1 MKREDWAI
9 VSQANV
15 GTVSKATLG
24 TLSERRGGTHDYG
37 LFRMHRYYLE
47 LNRTEQRVRGRFAN
61 ALYINPAHSLK
72 VSVDVKHHVYLLT
85 VHSRSELR
93 SCV

>member
-1 MKREDWAI
+1 MRDGVEHIIMDF
-9 VSQANV
+9 
-15 GTVSKATLG
+15 
-24 TLSERRGGTHDYG
+24 SECID
-37 LFRMHRYYLE
+37 RYSLE
-47 LNRTEQRVRGRFAN
+47 LSRTEQRASRRVRGRLAN

-93 SCV
+93 SCVRWPPWAPRP